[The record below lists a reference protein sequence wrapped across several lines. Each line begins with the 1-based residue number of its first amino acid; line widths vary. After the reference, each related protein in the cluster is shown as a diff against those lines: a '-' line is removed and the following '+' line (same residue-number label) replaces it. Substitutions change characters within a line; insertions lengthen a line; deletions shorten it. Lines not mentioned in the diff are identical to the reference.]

1 MSRPRLAT
9 TAAIVASTALLLV
22 GCTSPAPAP
31 APVPTDAPASA
42 TPTIDP
48 VAPPPEPVFDGTALE
63 NQAFFDYVNVQL
75 MESGASLGGAAFID
89 SLVGAGYARELM
101 EVTPDTT
108 SIGIAADNVVFS
120 IRFGDECLLGQWGNI
135 GYTSMVAPVLST
147 GRCIVGTE
155 RPA

>member
-1 MSRPRLAT
+1 MRRPRRT
-9 TAAIVASTALLLV
+9 TAAVMLVVASALLV
-22 GCTSPAPAP
+22 GCKAPEPAPTTAPVESQTPEP
-31 APVPTDAPASA
+31 APT
-42 TPTIDP
+42 
-48 VAPPPEPVFDGTALE
+48 VAPEPVFDGTAAD
-63 NQAFFDYVNVQL
+63 NKAFFDWVNEEL
-75 MESGASLGGAAFID
+75 IASGTALNGAAFID
-89 SLVGAGYARELM
+89 NLEGAGYSRSAM

-108 SIGIAADNVVFS
+108 SIGIAADNIVFS